1 MIHRTQPPA
10 DSSSRTRIPQPGKAF
25 RAVAVVAAATLMT
38 ALGACSPV
46 KTGTTGTVGD
56 GPAVQL
62 APRVDAIADTVPPE
76 IRQAGQLK
84 IAMTVGM
91 APLNA
96 PDTATGEMEGLNPD
110 LARQLGAVMGLDV
123 QIQGATMD
131 QILPGMQ
138 AGRYDVTM
146 SNMDISADRLEVLDF
161 VEYYFS
167 ATSLGVQEGNPQ
179 GLSVEDLCGK
189 SIGVSNG
196 SFQMTKVL
204 PKQSKKCVDAGR
216 PPVDIQ
222 AYPDQQKAA
231 LALISGRVD
240 GTCMDG
246 PVLLYASQLEPR
258 ITDLGKITDGSNV
271 GIGVRRGS
279 GMTETTS
286 KALQYLIDNGQYQK
300 ILTRYGMDSVQIKEA
315 KVHTQ

>member
-1 MIHRTQPPA
+1 MA
-10 DSSSRTRIPQPGKAF
+10 
-25 RAVAVVAAATLMT
+25 VAAAAILVVS
-38 ALGACSPV
+38 LGACSPV

-56 GPAVQL
+56 GPAVPL
-62 APRVDAIADTVPPE
+62 VSRVDDIADQVPAD
-76 IRQAGQLK
+76 IRQSGSLK

-110 LARQLGAVMGLDV
+110 LARQLGAVLDLDV
-123 QIQGATMD
+123 EIQGATMD

-138 AGRYDVTM
+138 AGRYDITM

-179 GLSVEDLCGK
+179 QLSVEDLCGK
-189 SIGVSNG
+189 SVGVSNG

-204 PKQSKKCVDAGR
+204 PKHSKKCVESGKA
-216 PPVDIQ
+216 PIDIQ

-246 PVLLYASQLEPR
+246 PVLLYASKLEPR

-271 GIGVRRGS
+271 GIGVRRDS
-279 GMTETTS
+279 GMTEVTS
-286 KALQYLIDNGQYQK
+286 AALQHLIDNGQYQK